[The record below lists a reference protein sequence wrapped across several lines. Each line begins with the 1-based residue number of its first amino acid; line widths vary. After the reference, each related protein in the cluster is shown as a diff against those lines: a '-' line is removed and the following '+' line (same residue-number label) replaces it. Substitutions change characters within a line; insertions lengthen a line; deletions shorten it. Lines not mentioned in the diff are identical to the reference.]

1 MSILSTIIHYKQY
14 IKQSTGFAKIS
25 HWGVIDDIYNSDGS
39 VPFITNLSNVETTL
53 TTSKAYAVNDFFVY
67 NGLIYRV
74 TTAITNGGTINISP
88 TSGYNVIQDNIGNEI
103 TALKNNVNI
112 KVNSYDATNKILYL
126 VSVI

>member
-1 MSILSTIIHYKQY
+1 MSTLSTITHQKKL
-14 IKQSTGFAKIS
+14 IKKDTGFSPVSYFAIT
-25 HWGVIDDIYNSDGS
+25 DDIYASDG
-39 VPFITNLSNVETTL
+39 ITNTMHNFATIETTL
-53 TTSKAYAVNDFFVY
+53 IASKAYAIGEFLVY
-67 NGLIYRV
+67 GGILYKI
-74 TTAITNGGTINISP
+74 TTAITNGGTIIISP